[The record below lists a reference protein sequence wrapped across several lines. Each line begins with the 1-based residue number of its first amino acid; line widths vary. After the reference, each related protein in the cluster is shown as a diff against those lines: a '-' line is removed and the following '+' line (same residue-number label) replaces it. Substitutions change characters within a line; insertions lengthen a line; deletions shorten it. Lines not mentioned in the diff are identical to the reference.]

1 MPGNKRPNR
10 KPGKKRA
17 PRPTIIENSQNNA
30 DNIKGGKHVT
40 KTFGPK
46 PSRSP
51 ISPGINRGSAR
62 GR

>member
-10 KPGKKRA
+10 KPGKKRT
-17 PRPTIIENSQNNA
+17 RKTKTDDNSQNNT
-30 DNIKGGKHVT
+30 DFIKGGKHVT
-40 KTFGPK
+40 KSFGPN

-51 ISPGINRGSAR
+51 ISPGINRGSTR

>member
-10 KPGKKRA
+10 KSGKKRIRK
-17 PRPTIIENSQNNA
+17 PITDDKSHNSL
-30 DNIKGGKHVT
+30 DSVKGNKHVT

>member
-10 KPGKKRA
+10 KPGKKKSRTPA
-17 PRPTIIENSQNNA
+17 SDTTSVNQENRN
-30 DNIKGGKHVT
+30 KHVT

-51 ISPGINRGSAR
+51 ISPTMNRGSAR

>member
-10 KPGKKRA
+10 KPGMKKSRK
-17 PRPTIIENSQNNA
+17 PKSDSTSEKQ
-30 DNIKGGKHVT
+30 GGSNKHIT

-51 ISPGINRGSAR
+51 ISPTMNRGSTR